1 MLLAEC
7 KLAIGRRDA
16 AFHQLSQGRHQAEE
30 LLGSLADV
38 RDEQLVVAAAALNAS
53 IESAARACVDEAS
66 CEAARQVLLRAEAAY
81 GRRVAALAKLEQGLK
96 QLAASSS
103 QQLLR
108 SGVPRLNQAIDEALA
123 AEVAVEVTN
132 DAQSRLER
140 ALALAT
146 LREASGRAQAAWDRL
161 RQHGEVESLEN
172 ALPPLASAVAA
183 LADTGV
189 DSAVVGAAEN
199 ERRTVR
205 FASPA
210 QTEAL
215 VAERLLADVTRALR
229 RRQDAFQAL
238 VSAREAAVLH
248 LPPSAACRTANG
260 SVVRRYVDVT
270 ALGASPPCMHVLTT
284 APHPS
289 PQVRGRNGARS
300 GGGRVGQ
307 RCRGCQA
314 ILRVQASLEGSI
326 DGAHTCKGSGE
337 GGDPSTGTLRRYPIR
352 QATNRTPRWGRRAER
367 RKHTKLRRSARGW
380 SRSQAGPIFE
390 ERLAADKERRPRR
403 RRTRGAC
410 AH

>member
-1 MLLAEC
+1 MLMASLIRCCSPSASPPCMHVLTTAPTPPHPQVLLAEC

-30 LLGSLADV
+30 LLGSLAGV

-123 AEVAVEVTN
+123 AEVAVVVTN

-146 LREASGRAQAAWDRL
+146 LREASGHAQAAWDRF
-161 RQHGEVESLEN
+161 RQHGEAEALEN

-270 ALGASPPCMHVLTT
+270 ALGAAVAELDSAVEAAKRSYVSKPALREALTVLT
-284 APHPS
+284 H
-289 PQVRGRNGARS
+289 ARAAAKE
-300 GGGRVGQ
+300 VIHQ
-307 RCRGCQA
+307 RA
-314 ILRVQASLEGSI
+314 LSA
-326 DGAHTCKGSGE
+326 
-337 GGDPSTGTLRRYPIR
+337 GTLSARRPTVLLAGADAPSAASTQSSADPRVDGVVPR
-352 QATNRTPRWGRRAER
+352 QDPF
-367 RKHTKLRRSARGW
+367 LRSA
-380 SRSQAGPIFE
+380 
-390 ERLAADKERRPRR
+390 
-403 RRTRGAC
+403 
-410 AH
+410 